1 MNLQV
6 ERGERRVLGY
16 GVYRVYRL
24 GVKFR
29 GLAFGVRGFWGGG
42 RVLGIQLRVGL
53 QGLGFVG
60 CL

>member
-6 ERGERRVLGY
+6 ARGERRVLGY
-16 GVYRVYRL
+16 GVYRAYRL

-29 GLAFGVRGFWGGG
+29 GLAFGVRGFWGCFL
-42 RVLGIQLRVGL
+42 LGIKLRVGL